1 MGVCCCCVGTCC
13 LNQQTAKV
21 LEITSIVLH
30 SISIILLLIS
40 LIIIPWKEIYTANL
54 AFFIIMFLICIIGL
68 IMLILLRV
76 WRSNDSIKSTKKG
89 TGISL
94 ATAGIVIE
102 VINYI
107 ICIIE
112 EILILVSFSRVNY
125 PCYKYE
131 RNSNY
136 YYAYRRISTDVDCT
150 GRYSDYYSGIIKNSS
165 YIIVY
170 LSFSYFEIALIFH
183 IVIWVILKTRIR
195 LGIDGQPATTI
206 PSPVIVGN
214 TYDPYGRAVVVIP
227 QEAVIVGNQ
236 YQYGSPYAYG
246 NQQIVHQQ
254 NPQYPSSNDYQLQE
268 KIS

>member
-1 MGVCCCCVGTCC
+1 MGVCCCCIGTCC
-13 LNQQTAKV
+13 LNQQSAKT
-21 LEITSIVLH
+21 LEITSIILH
-30 SISIILLLIS
+30 SISIILLLIG

-54 AFFIIMFLICIIGL
+54 VFFIIMFLICIISL

-94 ATAGIVIE
+94 ATTGIVIE

-112 EILILVSFSRVNY
+112 EILVLVSFSKVNY
-125 PCYKYE
+125 PCSNNE
-131 RNSNY
+131 RERYNY
-136 YYAYRRISTDVDCT
+136 YSYRRISTDIDCT
-150 GRYSDYYSGIIKNSS
+150 DKFSDYYSGIINDSS
-165 YIIVY
+165 YAIVY

-183 IVIWVILKTRIR
+183 IVIWVILKQRIR
-195 LGIDGQPATTI
+195 LGIDNQPVQAI

-227 QEAVIVGNQ
+227 QEAVVVGNQ
-236 YQYGSPYAYG
+236 YQYGNPYG
-246 NQQIVHQQ
+246 NQPVVPQQ
-254 NPQYPSSNDYQLQE
+254 NPQYPSSNDYQIQE